1 MLFKNS
7 TAAACTTYLTL
18 KRLCVPLLDSILYIC
33 INSLFMSLRKYFT
46 SRIFFKQTAIA
57 LLIIIALLF
66 LFLQWIGFSTNHG
79 EEIAVPNLSKLSIED
94 AEDRLDDADLDYVL
108 LDTMDYD
115 PAYPKFSVVKQD
127 PLPGTKVKSGRKIYI
142 KINAGEFSMV
152 RIPNMIEQTLRQAE
166 PNLKALGLE
175 IGNIIYVPYIGK
187 DMVLKL
193 LQNGRELKPGD
204 KVLKAS
210 KIDIEVGDGKEG
222 FVEDEIP
229 TEQIDSTATPAT
241 DE

>member
-1 MLFKNS
+1 
-7 TAAACTTYLTL
+7 
-18 KRLCVPLLDSILYIC
+18 
-33 INSLFMSLRKYFT
+33 MSLQKYFI
-46 SRIFFKQTAIA
+46 SQGFFKQVAIA
-57 LLIIIALLF
+57 VLILIAMVF

-94 AEDRLDDADLDYVL
+94 AEDRLNDADLDYIL
-108 LDTMDYD
+108 LDTIDYD
-115 PAYPKFSVVKQD
+115 PNFPKFCVIKQD
-127 PLPGTKVKSGRKIYI
+127 PSAGVKVKSGRKIYI
-142 KINAGEFSMV
+142 KINAGEFAMV

-166 PNLKALGLE
+166 PNLKALGLQ
-175 IGNIIYVPYIGK
+175 IGYIKYVPYIGK

-193 LQNGRELKPGD
+193 SQDGKELKPGD

-210 KIDIEVGDGKEG
+210 KIDIEVGDGKEA
-222 FVEDEIP
+222 FVEDEVP